1 MKRSVTPS
9 FVLTLKLNTSKDDE
23 RILMKRFFYGWKIYN
38 VLVRHVRK
46 AIRSMRQDAKYRD
59 AMNRYRKD
67 RKSSG
72 IKKELS
78 DIREQYGLSEYAL
91 HKFVKLQQKRYAAD
105 IDSLTAQKIASHV
118 WQAAQDVLFDSGKAV
133 HFQKWMEFHSLEGK
147 NNQSGIRFKD
157 GRLRWN
163 GLVIQPRLP
172 KNDHYAREALKNRVK
187 YCRISKKTVGNR
199 EQFYLQLILE
209 GTPPVKH
216 QIGSGRCGI
225 DIGPSTI
232 ATVSGT
238 DCSLKVLASEA
249 ESVERKQRI
258 LFRKMDRSRRAM
270 NPDNYNQD
278 GTVRKGRK
286 HWKKSNTYRKIQRRY
301 QNLCRKRAAI
311 VKQSHERE
319 ANRLLT
325 QADRFYVETM
335 NFQGLAKR
343 AQETKQDE
351 SGRCKRKSRFGKSI
365 ANRAPAMFLSILERK
380 LNAQGGCLRKIDTVR
395 FRASQYNHLADTY
408 QKKTLSERWSLV
420 GEDKIQR
427 DLYSAFLL
435 MNSNADGTSADRELC
450 IKTYQDFKQK
460 HDQLIER
467 LKQSNEPLP
476 KSFGLRKAA

>member
-23 RILMKRFFYGWKIYN
+23 RILMKHFFSGWKIYN

-46 AIRSMRQDAKYRD
+46 AIHSMRQDAKYRD
-59 AMNRYRKD
+59 AMNQYRKD

-133 HFQKWMEFHSLEGK
+133 HFQKWVEFHSLEGK

-157 GRLRWN
+157 GRLHWN

-216 QIGSGRCGI
+216 RIGSGRCGI
-225 DIGPSTI
+225 DIGPSTV

-249 ESVERKQRI
+249 ESVERK
-258 LFRKMDRSRRAM
+258 
-270 NPDNYNQD
+270 
-278 GTVRKGRK
+278 
-286 HWKKSNTYRKIQRRY
+286 HWKKFNTYKKVQRRY

-319 ANRLLT
+319 VNHLLT

-343 AQETKQDE
+343 VKETKYDD

-380 LNAQGGCLRKIDTVR
+380 LNAQGGCLMKIDTVR

-408 QKKTLSERWSLV
+408 QKKTLSERWALI

-467 LKQSNEPLP
+467 LKQSNEPFP

>member
-1 MKRSVTPS
+1 MKRSATPS
-9 FVLTLKLNTSKDDE
+9 FVLTLKLNTSEDDE
-23 RILMKRFFYGWKIYN
+23 RILRKRFFFGWKIYN
-38 VLVRHVRK
+38 ILVRHVRK
-46 AIRSMRQDAKYRD
+46 ALGSMRQDVKYRN
-59 AMNRYRKD
+59 AMNRYLENK
-67 RKSSG
+67 KVSG

-118 WQAAQDVLFDSGKAV
+118 WQAVQDVLFDSGKAV
-133 HFQKWMEFHSLEGK
+133 HFQKWQDFCSLEGK
-147 NNQSGIRFKD
+147 NNQFGIRFKN
-157 GRLRWN
+157 GRLHWN
-163 GLVIQPRLP
+163 RLVIQPKLP
-172 KNDHYAREALKNRVK
+172 GKDRYAREALKNRVK
-187 YCRISKKTVGNR
+187 YCRISKKTVGNK
-199 EQFYLQLILE
+199 EQFYLQLVLE

-216 QIGSGRCGI
+216 RIGSGRCGI

-232 ATVSGT
+232 ATVSGM
-238 DCSLKVLASEA
+238 DCSLKALASEA

-258 LFRKMDRSRRAM
+258 LMRKLDRSRRVM
-270 NPDNYNQD
+270 NPDNYNPD
-278 GTVRKGRK
+278 GTIRKGRK
-286 HWKKSNTYRKIQRRY
+286 HWNKSNTYKKVQRRY

-325 QADRFYVETM
+325 QADCFYVETM
-335 NFQGLAKR
+335 NFHGLAKR

-365 ANRAPAMFLSILERK
+365 ANRAPAMFLSVLKQKLE
-380 LNAQGGCLRKIDTVR
+380 AQGGCLHKVNTVR

-408 QKKTLSERWSLV
+408 QKKTLSERWALI

-450 IKTYQDFKQK
+450 IKTYEDFKIK
-460 HDQLIER
+460 HDHLIEY

-476 KSFGLRKAA
+476 RSFGLRKAA

>member
-1 MKRSVTPS
+1 MKRSATPS

-23 RILMKRFFYGWKIYN
+23 RILMKRFFCGWKIYN

-46 AIRSMRQDAKYRD
+46 ALSSMRQDAKYRD
-59 AMNRYRKD
+59 AMRRYLENKKASD
-67 RKSSG
+67 

-91 HKFVKLQQKRYAAD
+91 HKYVKLQQKRYATD

-133 HFQKWMEFHSLEGK
+133 HFQKWVEFHSLEGK

-157 GRLRWN
+157 GRLHWN
-163 GLVIQPRLP
+163 GLVIQPKLP
-172 KNDHYAREALKNRVK
+172 GKDRYAMEALKNRVK

-199 EQFYLQLILE
+199 EQFYLQLVLE

-343 AQETKQDE
+343 A
-351 SGRCKRKSRFGKSI
+351 
-365 ANRAPAMFLSILERK
+365 PAMFLSILKQK
-380 LNAQGGCLRKIDTVR
+380 LEAQGGCLHKVNTVR

-408 QKKTLSERWSLV
+408 QKKTLSERWALI

-467 LKQSNEPLP
+467 LKQSNELLP

>member
-38 VLVRHVRK
+38 VLVRHVSK
-46 AIRSMRQDAKYRD
+46 AAHSMRQDAKYRD
-59 AMNRYRKD
+59 AMRRYLENKKASD
-67 RKSSG
+67 

-118 WQAAQDVLFDSGKAV
+118 WQAVQDVLFDSGRAV

-199 EQFYLQLILE
+199 EQFYLQLVLE

-343 AQETKQDE
+343 A
-351 SGRCKRKSRFGKSI
+351 
-365 ANRAPAMFLSILERK
+365 PAMFLSILKQK
-380 LNAQGGCLRKIDTVR
+380 LEAQGGCLHKVNTVR

-408 QKKTLSERWSLV
+408 QKKTLSERWALI

-467 LKQSNEPLP
+467 LKQSNELLP